1 MQRWRHHT
9 DWEGPTTTEARQEAL
24 GQVLKPLGLIQIG
37 KVRLPLRQL
46 LCCHH
51 LLQKSFLHPKT
62 HTKKGQRRNAWTVS
76 QSVVHDLV
84 SIEWELRDG
93 SDEPAA
99 EMHQNQEVFDATK
112 KKHQ

>member
-1 MQRWRHHT
+1 MADYHWGNYRVAT
-9 DWEGPTTTEARQEAL
+9 
-24 GQVLKPLGLIQIG
+24 K
-37 KVRLPLRQL
+37 
-46 LCCHH
+46 
-51 LLQKSFLHPKT
+51 LLQ
-62 HTKKGQRRNAWTVS
+62 KGQRRNAWTVS

>member
-1 MQRWRHHT
+1 MT
-9 DWEGPTTTEARQEAL
+9 GPMLIFQNGTLQTKFAQMMTPPESRQATQEAL
-24 GQVLKPLGLIQIG
+24 G
-37 KVRLPLRQL
+37 RLPLRQL